1 MARKNYEDKRREMVE
16 RLVSYGYLRSE
27 RVILAMLRVP
37 RHEFVPEDKEE
48 YAYSDEPLLIG
59 EGQTISA
66 PHMIAIMCE
75 ALEIERD
82 HRVLEIGT
90 GSGYHACVVSLIA
103 DKGEVYSV
111 ERHAKLAEEAKRNI
125 ARAGC
130 CGRIT
135 IVVGD
140 GTKGYEEKA
149 PYDRIYVTAGAPRV
163 PPPLLMQLK
172 IGGKLL
178 IPVGSKLGQELM
190 RITRVSEDEYREE
203 NLGGCVFVPLVGEY
217 GW

>member
-1 MARKNYEDKRREMVE
+1 MAEKSYEDRRREMVE
-16 RLVSYGYLRSE
+16 KLISYGYLRSE
-27 RVILAMLRVP
+27 KVIRAMLRVP
-37 RHEFVPEDKEE
+37 RHEFVPEDRRK
-48 YAYSDEPLLIG
+48 YAYSDEPLPIG

-75 ALEIERD
+75 ALQIESN
-82 HRVLEIGT
+82 HHILEVGT

-111 ERHAKLAEEAKRNI
+111 ERHARLVEIARRNI
-125 ARAGC
+125 IRAGC
-130 CGRIT
+130 CGKVT

-140 GTKGYEEKA
+140 GTLGYEEKA

-163 PPPLLMQLK
+163 PPPLLQQLK
-172 IGGKLL
+172 VGGKLL
-178 IPVGSKLGQELM
+178 IPVGSKLGQELK
-190 RITRVSEDEYREE
+190 RITRIGDDEYREE
-203 NLGGCVFVPLVGEY
+203 NLGGCVFVPLVGKY